1 MKTESFLSNKELPD
15 SNRNFEGGPFGYNQ
29 LPYRP
34 MNLLLALG
42 ETPVSHARCF
52 PVGKLLDITLPEF
65 LDCTARTGLDM
76 LSKHYHQAASAWVV
90 FFAPQSDADF
100 GCYNEFMHYLG
111 EKQRAAVAKLDD
123 KHTLFLVPP
132 LDFSK
137 KVLKVPGKLSISGVV
152 LRLENPSSN
161 FRSPHQ
167 EPERKDMRLLSLPWD
182 TSYTKPSTPSESIHS
197 YTSAPPVS
205 FSGSAYGVGNGS
217 DSYNENRHEYPHH
230 MESPASG
237 PNWSSLHTK
246 LNYRY

>member
-1 MKTESFLSNKELPD
+1 
-15 SNRNFEGGPFGYNQ
+15 
-29 LPYRP
+29 

-123 KHTLFLVPP
+123 KNTLFLVPP
-132 LDFSK
+132 SDFSE
-137 KVLKVPGKLSISGVV
+137 KVLKLPGKLSISGVV

-205 FSGSAYGVGNGS
+205 FSGSAYGVGNVS